1 MYERTKETRPRR
13 NLSLRVIYGDHDKI
27 ASPQV
32 QRHSQSRLEDLAVS
46 LTTVLCWHSNFEPC
60 LEVNR

>member
-1 MYERTKETRPRR
+1 MVTTTKLLALKFKDIRR
-13 NLSLRVIYGDHDKI
+13 VDWKTWLLSHSAPLCGLLMTCDHI
-27 ASPQV
+27 P
-32 QRHSQSRLEDLAVS
+32 VS